1 MSKMFNLLP
10 EEPDDLDKLMNED
23 EGEVTPVNESE
34 SSSTVEED
42 TMESDKPK
50 DETFESHDVDDTTEQ
65 EEEEEDPMKDVILGI
80 DEEDTRKTK
89 QVLADT
95 LEEADDETTF
105 RKKIKKL
112 VEEGVI
118 SVYEDKEDIE
128 EYTHDELVKLIKD
141 NIEEVNKKAQEQA
154 ILSLLD
160 TLPEEVQYVIEYA
173 LRDGKDFKK
182 VFKLLAEYDETKDI
196 TSALD
201 DEDVLM
207 LYYKETKGMDEEEIE
222 SLIESYKRKGVFN
235 SKVSQARKELTEMR
249 KSKIQEEIK
258 KQEVEAEERRK
269 GFEQFKNNLISSI
282 EKSNLFK
289 TDKTKKLKDE
299 FVSSLLE
306 IKYDSISGQKTNK
319 FNHLLEKYLYV
330 EPNYDLIAEVYWLM
344 SNPQSYKE
352 FIRSDVKQKVIKE
365 EVIPKLKKKSQE
377 LSTSSTENIDY
388 STDEIKKVR
397 KHEVNRNKRKFFDF

>member
-1 MSKMFNLLP
+1 MFNLLP

-34 SSSTVEED
+34 SSSTVKED
-42 TMESDKPK
+42 TMESDEPK
-50 DETFESHDVDDTTEQ
+50 DETFESHNVDDTTEL
-65 EEEEEDPMKDVILGI
+65 EEEDPMKDVILGI

-235 SKVSQARKELTEMR
+235 SKVSQARKELTEIR

-258 KQEVEAEERRK
+258 KQEIEVEERRK

>member
-1 MSKMFNLLP
+1 MFNLLP

-34 SSSTVEED
+34 SSSTVKED
-42 TMESDKPK
+42 TMESDEPK
-50 DETFESHDVDDTTEQ
+50 DETFESHDVDDTTEL
-65 EEEEEDPMKDVILGI
+65 EEEDPMKDVILGI

-235 SKVSQARKELTEMR
+235 SKVSQARKELTEIR

-258 KQEVEAEERRK
+258 KQEIEVEERRK

>member
-1 MSKMFNLLP
+1 MFNLLP
-10 EEPDDLDKLMNED
+10 EEPDDLDKLMNEE

-42 TMESDKPK
+42 TMKSDEPK

-65 EEEEEDPMKDVILGI
+65 EEEDPMKDVILGI

-222 SLIESYKRKGVFN
+222 SLIETYRRKGVFN
-235 SKVSQARKELTEMR
+235 SKVSQARRELAEMR

-258 KQEVEAEERRK
+258 KQEIEVEERRK

-352 FIRSDVKQKVIKE
+352 FIKSDVKQKVIKE

>member
-1 MSKMFNLLP
+1 MFNLLP

-34 SSSTVEED
+34 PSSTVKED
-42 TMESDKPK
+42 TKESDEPK
-50 DETFESHDVDDTTEQ
+50 DETFESHDVDDTAEQ
-65 EEEEEDPMKDVILGI
+65 EEEDPMKDVILGI

-112 VEEGVI
+112 VDEGVI

-222 SLIESYKRKGVFN
+222 SLIESYKRKGIFN
-235 SKVSQARKELTEMR
+235 SKVSQARKELTEIR

>member
-1 MSKMFNLLP
+1 MFNLLP

-42 TMESDKPK
+42 TMESDEPK
-50 DETFESHDVDDTTEQ
+50 DETFDSHDVDDTTEQ
-65 EEEEEDPMKDVILGI
+65 EEEDPMKDVILGI

-112 VEEGVI
+112 VDEGVI

-222 SLIESYKRKGVFN
+222 SLIESYKRKGIFN
-235 SKVSQARKELTEMR
+235 SKVSQARKELTEIR

-344 SNPQSYKE
+344 SDPQSYKE